1 MERLA
6 ESREREGVQESVHK
20 KRRKQGGQEIMGYLQ
35 EKAEKENEVRRE
47 EIEINRRELDLKQ
60 DWTSDRKH

>member
-6 ESREREGVQESVHK
+6 ESREREGVQESVQK

-60 DWTSDRKH
+60 DWTSDRRH